1 VIDDLDD
8 KQDVY
13 EKLRAIMS
21 EHFDNFC
28 FIVMNE
34 RGDLYYD
41 YTNFRVGRMLMSEAQ
56 NELKSEMEDCEL
68 MWFDDD
74 DLDD

>member
-1 VIDDLDD
+1 
-8 KQDVY
+8 
-13 EKLRAIMS
+13 
-21 EHFDNFC
+21 
-28 FIVMNE
+28 MNE